1 MEGAALQQ
9 LIACFHFCWTATKA
23 SAYPTGVDSVTCVSA
38 RREFVLG
45 MCDERFER
53 TLVGHG
59 NDATLDAVAKQ
70 FAGQLLPLGVVE
82 GGVAWPAMGLRV
94 DVGKQFG

>member
-1 MEGAALQQ
+1 
-9 LIACFHFCWTATKA
+9 
-23 SAYPTGVDSVTCVSA
+23 
-38 RREFVLG
+38 

-59 NDATLDAVAKQ
+59 NDAALDAAAKQ

-82 GGVAWPAMGLRV
+82 GGVALASDGFASRCRETVPDSDLNSMNPWSAKVTGWPSLVMTVEGVTRA
-94 DVGKQFG
+94 